1 MDSTN
6 QTSKAH
12 TIAFS
17 QLNNRLRG
25 VLRRFEVDRAVFFGL
40 LARIWGI
47 CAGPVTAILIA
58 TRFTPELQGYYYTF
72 ASLLALQT
80 FVELGLGTVII
91 QFASHEW
98 SKLSINEGGQIIG
111 DKDALSRLV
120 SLAGIALRWYIVGGI
135 IVIFGL
141 GLGGCYFFSVKP
153 DLAANINWT
162 VPWLTL
168 SLFTGLTI
176 CLVPIWSLLEGCNQV
191 ASVYTYRFI
200 EGMAK
205 SIPIWLAIL
214 VGAELWTPVISSVAG
229 IICAIIFL
237 RQRYWEFLKTL
248 LLSRP
253 GGPQIKWRAEM
264 LPMQWRIA
272 ISWLSGYFVFSMFTP
287 VLFQYHGA
295 VVAGQMG
302 MTWSLIGI
310 LSSISYAWV
319 GPKAPYFGILIAH
332 RKYDQLDKL
341 FWRLVIIV
349 ATVASLGALSIWSL
363 VFILYKMQFPLITRI
378 LPPLPT
384 GLFLIATVI
393 LVIFFPFSI
402 YLRAHKKEPIMPL
415 SVASGVLVCI
425 SNLILGRYFGATG
438 MAMGFLAVN
447 IVIVPFVFLVWYRC
461 RAEWHTT
468 EERIR

>member
-1 MDSTN
+1 MDSLD
-6 QTSKAH
+6 QTSKAY
-12 TIAFS
+12 TTTFF
-17 QLNNRLRG
+17 QLNNSLRQ
-25 VLRRFEVDRAVFFGL
+25 LLCRFEVDRAVFFGIL
-40 LARIWGI
+40 TRIWQT

-58 TRFTPELQGYYYTF
+58 TRFSPELQGYYYTF

-98 SKLSINEGGQIIG
+98 SKLSINESGQILG

-120 SLAGIALRWYIVGGI
+120 SLAGIASRWYIVGGI

-141 GLGGCYFFSVKP
+141 GLGGYYFFSVKP

-162 VPWLTL
+162 APWLTL
-168 SLFTGLTI
+168 CLFTGLTI
-176 CLVPIWSLLEGCNQV
+176 CLVPVWSLLEGCNQV
-191 ASVYTYRFI
+191 GNVYMYRFI
-200 EGMAK
+200 EGAAR

-214 VGAELWTPVISSVAG
+214 VGAELWTPAISSVAG

-248 LLSRP
+248 LLSQP
-253 GGPQIKWRAEM
+253 HGPQIKWRAEM

-272 ISWLSGYFVFSMFTP
+272 VSWLSGYFVFSMFTP

-302 MTWSLIGI
+302 MTWSLIAV
-310 LSSISYAWV
+310 LSSISSAWV
-319 GPKAPYFGILIAH
+319 APRAPYFGILIAQ

-349 ATVASLGALSIWSL
+349 ATVASLGALLIWSL
-363 VFILYKMQFPLITRI
+363 VFILYKMQFHLITRI

-384 GLFLIATVI
+384 GLFLLATVI
-393 LVIFFPFSI
+393 LVISLPFSI
-402 YLRAHKKEPIMPL
+402 YLRAHKREPIMVL
-415 SVASGVLVCI
+415 SAIGAILICI
-425 SNLILGRYFGATG
+425 SNLTLGKYFSATG
-438 MAMGFLAVN
+438 MAAGYLGANLIIIPLIF
-447 IVIVPFVFLVWYRC
+447 PVWSHC
-461 RAEWHTT
+461 RKKWHNNSS
-468 EERIR
+468 I